1 MSLFFIKFSKISFLK
16 LSSAKRLKHKLFRRS
31 RTGSRPAGFQ
41 IPQIILTDTNG
52 DKMDLSSVIG
62 ECTNENKHE
71 VFSTLS
77 SGIDSGMTS
86 SFYTDKLVVNSSPIS
101 KN

>member
-1 MSLFFIKFSKISFLK
+1 
-16 LSSAKRLKHKLFRRS
+16 
-31 RTGSRPAGFQ
+31 
-41 IPQIILTDTNG
+41 
-52 DKMDLSSVIG
+52 MDLSSVIG

-71 VFSTLS
+71 VFSTIS